1 MHPDQFIGFLQHPE
15 TLDAESALLLE
26 SLTREFP
33 YCQPA
38 QALYLRNLYQE
49 GDLRFN
55 QQLKIAALYAPD
67 RKHLYEMIRRSEIAG
82 IHTSAAGKPG
92 EPEMARQ
99 VEKVLPLIEPDLVTF
114 DYHEEKPETLPETPF
129 SKPAADLID
138 QFIRN
143 AGTRT
148 IRADLESSSKEDLS
162 LDSLREDDEMLTETL
177 AKIYIQQGYY
187 QKALQSYEKL
197 SLKFPEKSIYF
208 ATQIEMIRELI
219 KNQ

>member
-1 MHPDQFIGFLQHPE
+1 MNPDQFIGLMQHPE

-38 QALYLRNLYQE
+38 HLIYLRNLYQE

-55 QQLKIAALYAPD
+55 QQLKIAALYASD
-67 RKHLYEMIRRSEIAG
+67 RRRLYEMIRLSQLPG
-82 IHTSAAGKPG
+82 IQTSPDEKTG
-92 EPEMARQ
+92 EPEMVKQ
-99 VEKVLPLIEPDLVTF
+99 VVSVLPLIEPDLVSF
-114 DYHEEKPETLPETPF
+114 DYREEKPEPVPEAPA
-129 SKPAADLID
+129 SKPGTDLID

-143 AGTRT
+143 SETRA
-148 IRADLESSSKEDLS
+148 IRADLELSSKEDLS
-162 LDSLREDDEMLTETL
+162 LNSLREDDEMLTETL

>member
-1 MHPDQFIGFLQHPE
+1 MNPDQFIGLLQHPE
-15 TLDAESALLLE
+15 TLDAESALMLE
-26 SLTREFP
+26 NLTRDYP

-38 QALYLRNLYQE
+38 HLVYLRNLYLE

-55 QQLKIAALYAPD
+55 QQLKSAALYASD
-67 RKHLYEMIRRSEIAG
+67 RRRLYEIIHLTTGPVIRTSSAETDSKPEIVQ
-82 IHTSAAGKPG
+82 
-92 EPEMARQ
+92 Q
-99 VEKVLPLIEPDLVTF
+99 VASVLPMIEPDLVRF
-114 DYHEEKPETLPETPF
+114 DYQEEKTEPIPEA
-129 SKPAADLID
+129 PAQKAATDLID
-138 QFIRN
+138 QFIKN

-148 IRADLESSSKEDLS
+148 LRADLESSSKEDLS
-162 LDSLREDDEMLTETL
+162 LNSLREDDEMLTETL